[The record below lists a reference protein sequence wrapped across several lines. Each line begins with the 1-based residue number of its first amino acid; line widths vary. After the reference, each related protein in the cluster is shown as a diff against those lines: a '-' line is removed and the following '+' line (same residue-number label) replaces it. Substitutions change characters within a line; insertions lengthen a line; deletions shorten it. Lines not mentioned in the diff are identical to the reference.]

1 MLHSHTYA
9 FSFLYKFPSFNIA
22 ELNLYFWTIM
32 IQGENIVLMSNHQSE
47 ADPAIIALLLESTHP
62 YLAENMVNNND

>member
-1 MLHSHTYA
+1 
-9 FSFLYKFPSFNIA
+9 
-22 ELNLYFWTIM
+22 M

>member
-1 MLHSHTYA
+1 
-9 FSFLYKFPSFNIA
+9 
-22 ELNLYFWTIM
+22 M

-62 YLAENMVNNND
+62 HLAENMVNNND